1 MSEMDVH
8 GDEEILVP
16 DSPEAAEIDLEAPE
30 ADAVEQHTPIESEP
44 EPAVEPALDVD
55 EADRFEQQQ
64 VVALD
69 EDDYR

>member
-30 ADAVEQHTPIESEP
+30 ADAVEQHTPIEP
-44 EPAVEPALDVD
+44 APAAVEPAPDVD
-55 EADRFEQQQ
+55 EADRFDQQQ